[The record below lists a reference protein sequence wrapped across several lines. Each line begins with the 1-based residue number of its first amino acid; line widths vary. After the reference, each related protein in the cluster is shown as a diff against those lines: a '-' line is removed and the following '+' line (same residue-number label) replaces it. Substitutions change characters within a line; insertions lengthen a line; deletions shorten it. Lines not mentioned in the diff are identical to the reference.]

1 METSCV
7 LIIWKKAAFSPCAGN
22 WSALS
27 PEKNMPMNCIRRFFF
42 LEFMIWLNRAL
53 INNHVNYLENEVSNE
68 KITAIID
75 YINSHM
81 HEEVTVDDLA
91 DHFL

>member
-1 METSCV
+1 
-7 LIIWKKAAFSPCAGN
+7 
-22 WSALS
+22 
-27 PEKNMPMNCIRRFFF
+27 
-42 LEFMIWLNRAL
+42 MIWLNRAL

-75 YINSHM
+75 YINSHI